1 MIGPMNTLKGP
12 KRRNAPETKAKI
24 LAAAQ
29 KAFSELGYAEVG
41 IRDIA
46 AIAGVDSSMLLRYFG
61 SKAGLFEAALVDA
74 MHYFGSKAGLFEAA
88 LIDARYFRGVF
99 EKGRS
104 RFGQY
109 LSHLILN
116 AHLGINPTS
125 MMALSAGHPEARDIT
140 TRMIRERILGPLA
153 KGLGPPRANARALQ
167 IVLLSVG
174 FVLHTK
180 VPLTPVSKAVDKNL
194 AAWFARTIQAIVDQ
208 PSRKPAS

>member
-1 MIGPMNTLKGP
+1 MNTLKGP

-29 KAFSELGYAEVG
+29 KAFSELGYSEVG

-46 AIAGVDSSMLLRYFG
+46 AIAGVDSAMLLRYFG